1 MIITIG
7 TKSERKI
14 ASVKKIFID
23 VSKCE
28 KIDIISYAAKSQI
41 PETPW
46 GKETFVG
53 AKNRAYDCKTQ
64 NPDADYSI
72 GLESGLV
79 ERYGHIYEEAW
90 SCVIDKEGKEYFGY
104 SSGLKVPDYLLQK
117 MKEHN
122 LPHYLIFAKLN
133 NHFDKDINSDTWG
146 QYSGNLIM
154 REISLEESLRN
165 ALVQIFAS
173 QESYY
178 KKIVK

>member
-1 MIITIG
+1 MIIVVG
-7 TKSERKI
+7 TQSERKI
-14 ASVKKIFID
+14 DSIKKIFID
-23 VSKCE
+23 ISKQKDLQIVPC
-28 KIDIISYAAKSQI
+28 AAKSQVS
-41 PETPW
+41 ETPW
-46 GKETFVG
+46 DKETFTG

-64 NPDADYSI
+64 NHDADYFI

-90 SCVIDKEGKEYFGY
+90 SCVIDKEENEYFGY
-104 SSGLKVPDYLLQK
+104 SSGLKVPDYLLEK

-133 NHFDKDINSDTWG
+133 DHFDKDINSDTWG
-146 QYSGNLIM
+146 QYSGDLLL

-178 KKIVK
+178 KRK